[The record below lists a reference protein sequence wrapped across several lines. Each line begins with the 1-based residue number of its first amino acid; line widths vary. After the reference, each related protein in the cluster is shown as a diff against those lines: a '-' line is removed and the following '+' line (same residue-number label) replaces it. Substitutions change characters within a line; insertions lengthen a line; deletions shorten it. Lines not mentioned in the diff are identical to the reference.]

1 MIFVTYSFIP
11 PCSCY
16 SLKFAMEIV
25 INMFNADISSS
36 VMGKFSLKYRKLLKK
51 NPNIHVSWNIPE
63 GLMCFVQVEKQST
76 EILKVQQMLQIPLSF
91 MKSCRQPNTK
101 KKKLFYSE
109 PSKRKEII
117 VSSWLSILCTLL
129 FGYARKW
136 FYEEFSTNTVE
147 SVIIF
152 SSALKFVFPINIK

>member
-11 PCSCY
+11 PCICY
-16 SLKFAMEIV
+16 SLKSAMEIV

-36 VMGKFSLKYRKLLKK
+36 VMGKFSLKYHKLLKK
-51 NPNIHVSWNIPE
+51 KKPSMSAGTFLKPWCALCRWKNSLQKYLKFNNRCKFPLALWRVAGS
-63 GLMCFVQVEKQST
+63 Q
-76 EILKVQQMLQIPLSF
+76 IL
-91 MKSCRQPNTK
+91 T
-101 KKKLFYSE
+101 KKLFYSE

-117 VSSWLSILCTLL
+117 FSSWLSILCTLL